1 MRGKDMIIEVD
12 EVKVQEMEEDLE
24 NYVKLIKQY
33 DDAVVVKDE
42 LIRRY
47 EKELKSSSQIILV
60 LLKVVKENFKG
71 DTQKLEEIE
80 NLMKDLEVDKDGI

>member
-1 MRGKDMIIEVD
+1 MVVEID
-12 EVKVQEMEEDLE
+12 EVKIHEMEEDLE

>member
-1 MRGKDMIIEVD
+1 MIIEVD

-47 EKELKSSSQIILV
+47 EKELKSSSQIILI
-60 LLKVVKENFKG
+60 LLKTVKENFKG

-80 NLMKDLEVDKDGI
+80 NLIKNLEVDEDGI

>member
-1 MRGKDMIIEVD
+1 MIIEVD

-47 EKELKSSSQIILV
+47 EKELKSSSQIILI
-60 LLKVVKENFKG
+60 LLKAVKENFKD

-80 NLMKDLEVDKDGI
+80 NLIKDLEVDEDGI

>member
-1 MRGKDMIIEVD
+1 MIIEVD

-47 EKELKSSSQIILV
+47 EKELKSSSQIILI
-60 LLKVVKENFKG
+60 LLKAVKENFKG
-71 DTQKLEEIE
+71 DAQKLEEIE
-80 NLMKDLEVDKDGI
+80 NLIKNLEVDEDGI

>member
-1 MRGKDMIIEVD
+1 MIIEVD

-47 EKELKSSSQIILV
+47 EKELKSSSQIILI
-60 LLKVVKENFKG
+60 LLKAVKENFKD

-80 NLMKDLEVDKDGI
+80 NLIKNLEVDEDGI

>member
-1 MRGKDMIIEVD
+1 MIIEVD

-47 EKELKSSSQIILV
+47 EKELKSSSQIILI
-60 LLKVVKENFKG
+60 LLKAVKENFKG

-80 NLMKDLEVDKDGI
+80 NLIKDLEVDEDGI

>member
-1 MRGKDMIIEVD
+1 MIIEVD